1 MHWFPSAVSNSH
13 TLKVRFPFHCRILLL
28 DVSPLLKDHVQ
39 VAQKSQEK
47 NGIKFD
53 DIVLDPSITAI
64 DIPAC
69 SCNEATS
76 FFDLSK
82 CPKIQ
87 KICIGPCSF
96 ECVSQL
102 HIHDMPELQT
112 IEFSHRTFMTSV
124 NSNPSGAFSV
134 VNCEKLQSIR
144 LGPLS
149 LAHFKDEF
157 SLVNLPELT
166 DLQIGVIGD
175 YSSNFYQ
182 GSFCVKG
189 RFDVRS
195 RRVDLPKLK
204 RIILGNEAF
213 QYSQYTQ
220 IESRWIGCA
229 RFLCRSSGIGVD

>member
-1 MHWFPSAVSNSH
+1 M
-13 TLKVRFPFHCRILLL
+13 LLL
-28 DVSPLLKDHVQ
+28 DVSPLLKDHVHI
-39 VAQKSQEK
+39 AQSSQDK
-47 NGIKFD
+47 NGLKFD
-53 DIVLDPSITAI
+53 DVVLDPSLTVI

-82 CPKIQ
+82 CPKLQ
-87 KICIGPCSF
+87 KIFIGPRSF

-102 HIHDMPELQT
+102 HIHDMHDLQT
-112 IEFSHRTFMTSV
+112 IEFACRAFMTSV

-149 LAHFKDEF
+149 LTHFTDEF

-175 YSSNFYQ
+175 YSSNFYKL
-182 GSFCVKG
+182 SFCVKG

-213 QYSQYTQ
+213 QYSQYTY
-220 IESRWIGCA
+220 IESRWIGCVC
-229 RFLCRSSGIGVD
+229 FPCRSSRIGVDSSRRKRADGNGEPGLSAGHEK